1 MSIPK
6 TVLSICLLFCIEGLY
21 AQQSPEDIC
30 RIFFEKYK
38 TQQSDSALDYLFK
51 TNKFSS
57 EAKEQTESLKLSLKQ
72 VFASNGNYFGN
83 ELLSKKT
90 AGSCIVMFTY
100 LVKHEK
106 EPLLFR
112 LSFYK
117 PLNTWEISDFKFTS
131 KIDEELEEAS
141 RAYRFKE
148 NIED

>member
-1 MSIPK
+1 MSIAK
-6 TVLSICLLFCIEGLY
+6 ILFSACLLFCIESLS
-21 AQQSPEDIC
+21 AQQSPEDIS

-38 TQQSDSALDYLFK
+38 TGQSDSALDYLFN

-57 EAKEQTESLKLSLKQ
+57 ESRAQTENLKLSLKQ
-72 VFASNGNYFGN
+72 VFSLNGNYFGN

-90 AGSCIVMFTY
+90 AGSCVVMLTF
-100 LVKHEK
+100 LVKQEK

-117 PLNTWEISDFKFTS
+117 LSNTWEISDFKFTS

-141 RAYRFKE
+141 RVYRLKE
-148 NIED
+148 NLEY

>member
-1 MSIPK
+1 MSIAK
-6 TVLSICLLFCIEGLY
+6 VVFSACLLFCVENLS
-21 AQQSPEDIC
+21 AQQSPEEIS

-38 TQQSDSALDYLFK
+38 TGQSDSALDYLFN

-57 EAKEQTESLKLSLKQ
+57 ESRVQTENIKLSLKQ
-72 VFASNGNYFGN
+72 VFALNGNYFGN

-90 AGSCIVMFTY
+90 AGSCVVMFTY

-117 PLNTWEISDFKFTS
+117 PANTWEISDFKFTS

-141 RAYRFKE
+141 RVYRLKE
-148 NIED
+148 NLED